1 MKKETKSSMKT
12 EVTTGM
18 GAAVGATIGM
28 IIGEAVSN
36 KVNAVVHPTPSISP
50 TLEPTSVKP
59 EPLKS
64 EHIKPEPPKLVTEA
78 EIEVLSYETVTVENG
93 NQMDVAVVRMDGQ
106 EVAFI
111 DVDMDG
117 VADVYVMDANGNNT
131 LEEEEFVPIK
141 GQSLA
146 MAPLREVVHGED
158 SLLAQNEDYINDAD
172 VDDFMA

>member
-1 MKKETKSSMKT
+1 MKKEAKSSMKS
-12 EVTTGM
+12 EVATGM
-18 GAAVGATIGM
+18 SSAVGATIGM

-36 KVNAVVHPTPSISP
+36 ELNAVVSPIPPISP
-50 TLEPTSVKP
+50 TPGPTPVKP
-59 EPLKS
+59 EPPKP
-64 EHIKPEPPKLVTEA
+64 EPIKPEPPKPVTEV
-78 EIEVLSYETVTVENG
+78 EVEVLSYETVTVENG